1 MLSGNFDGSER
12 DHFFQGVSLPSN
24 STAERDGPKARL
36 LPARPAPFS
45 RNTMATRRTRRSKS
59 LAAQS
64 IELGVAV
71 PQVVAHRVARMVI
84 AGASPSARDRAEL
97 QRMGTEK
104 IAALNEA
111 WNAMAVQAI
120 RENQK
125 LALSFMQSFW
135 FPWVRP
141 RSSVKSASRRLNSAA
156 LGILGKG
163 MAPVRRRAV
172 ANAKRLGR
180 AKRR

>member
-1 MLSGNFDGSER
+1 
-12 DHFFQGVSLPSN
+12 
-24 STAERDGPKARL
+24 
-36 LPARPAPFS
+36 
-45 RNTMATRRTRRSKS
+45 MATRRTRRSKS

-104 IAALNEA
+104 IAALHEA

-141 RSSVKSASRRLNSAA
+141 RSSVKSASRRLNRAA